1 MNTQNTNAPK
11 TPRSWGRP
19 LVILSAA
26 AVIVG
31 GAGIATVMAN
41 DGPGWRGHAMQAAWG
56 GGGRFAERRFERV
69 MEEIDATAEQE
80 TALRGIFDELRGD
93 VGDMRGTM
101 RDLRD
106 DVAEL
111 LGAPT
116 IDRQA
121 AETLRASHAAAM
133 DEASK
138 RVTQAM
144 LDAAE
149 VLTPEQRADLVERLG
164 ERHGGGRW

>member
-1 MNTQNTNAPK
+1 MDTQNTDTPK
-11 TPRSWGRP
+11 TPRGWGRT
-19 LVILSAA
+19 LAIASAA
-26 AVIVG
+26 VVIVG

-41 DGPGWRGHAMQAAWG
+41 DGPGWRGHAIHAAWG

-80 TALRGIFDELRGD
+80 TALRGIFEGLRD
-93 VGDMRGTM
+93 DMGDMRGTM

-116 IDRQA
+116 IDRAA
-121 AETLRASHAAAM
+121 AETLRATHVAAM

-144 LDAAE
+144 LEAAE
-149 VLTPEQRADLVERLG
+149 VLTPEQRADLIERFG
-164 ERHGGGRW
+164 ERYGSGRW